1 LSPSKLGRCSLAWG
15 PNRGA
20 LGLAPAPLGT
30 GALLASGVILT
41 CSSPPPGSSGTSSP
55 PAPTS
60 GSGGTTSVSDL
71 WDSFSVGSGAGGSTS
86 GSTGGLSTNGPALS
100 SQYTGGSGVGGQG
113 NGTVGPLTN
122 AELWR
127 LYWSGAG
134 AGSSSGPT
142 NGSLANDPTISAKY
156 TGGSGGGLVFFVTG
170 ATGADAATS
179 GSQQGSTG
187 STTLTLADGQSSVT
201 TTPLV
206 YRPGSDAGPGVVT
219 AVWTGGEEDVQFV
232 LAADTGTDGKTTS
245 KSGGSLIA
253 TMGDLADDAGSYV
266 GRSSKSLILGDWTD
280 EKPTELSIGA
290 GIGLGVLGVDLPLD
304 IRDLSHTLTHREW
317 SYKWGE
323 TLAYNT
329 IGLIPLIGVI
339 KNLKNAKKLKYLDDA
354 GELAKRSDDAADAA
368 GDAGR
373 RAAPASD
380 PPSQPPSNPP
390 PDSPS
395 AQSPDTPSP
404 SNSHD
409 GYSGRVGF
417 ELKNHPSQPIRNAP
431 ATIYDRQF
439 SGHALDQMQNRGIP
453 PSVVDNTIK
462 HGTPFNGNRPGTQG
476 YFDPTNRVTVIINS
490 DTGTVITVIPGVR

>member
-1 LSPSKLGRCSLAWG
+1 LGH
-15 PNRGA
+15 
-20 LGLAPAPLGT
+20 GL
-30 GALLASGVILT
+30 
-41 CSSPPPGSSGTSSP
+41 
-55 PAPTS
+55 
-60 GSGGTTSVSDL
+60 
-71 WDSFSVGSGAGGSTS
+71 
-86 GSTGGLSTNGPALS
+86 
-100 SQYTGGSGVGGQG
+100 
-113 NGTVGPLTN
+113 
-122 AELWR
+122 
-127 LYWSGAG
+127 
-134 AGSSSGPT
+134 
-142 NGSLANDPTISAKY
+142 
-156 TGGSGGGLVFFVTG
+156 
-170 ATGADAATS
+170 
-179 GSQQGSTG
+179 
-187 STTLTLADGQSSVT
+187 
-201 TTPLV
+201 
-206 YRPGSDAGPGVVT
+206 
-219 AVWTGGEEDVQFV
+219 
-232 LAADTGTDGKTTS
+232 
-245 KSGGSLIA
+245 
-253 TMGDLADDAGSYV
+253 LADDAGSYV

-280 EKPTELSIGA
+280 EKPTGLSIGA
-290 GIGLGVLGVDLPLD
+290 GIGLGVLGVDLPMD
-304 IRDLSHTLTHREW
+304 VRDLGHTLTHREW
-317 SYKWGE
+317 TYKWGE
-323 TLAYNT
+323 TLAYNS
-329 IGLIPLIGVI
+329 IGLIPLIGVL
-339 KNLKNAKKLKYLDDA
+339 KNLKNAKRLKNLDDA

-373 RAAPASD
+373 RAPPGSD